1 MLKDLIRKI
10 RLVSKFVTSQPGKQT
25 IVIRILPNALRGK
38 GNQTMKFGQLIEYN
52 IIKNFLQKS
61 YTKRGGETIP
71 RPFSKSRNRAYLRI
85 SSLKFY
91 TFCFYCMKSWGLLK
105 YIETKLQTIYKEF
118 LWNKK
123 NSGAN
128 LPASFCPWFLKK
140 NIYLLILY

>member
-38 GNQTMKFGQLIEYN
+38 GNQTTKFGQLIEYN
-52 IIKNFLQKS
+52 RKNFLEKS

-91 TFCFYCMKSWGLLK
+91 TFCFYCMRS
-105 YIETKLQTIYKEF
+105 
-118 LWNKK
+118 
-123 NSGAN
+123 
-128 LPASFCPWFLKK
+128 
-140 NIYLLILY
+140 